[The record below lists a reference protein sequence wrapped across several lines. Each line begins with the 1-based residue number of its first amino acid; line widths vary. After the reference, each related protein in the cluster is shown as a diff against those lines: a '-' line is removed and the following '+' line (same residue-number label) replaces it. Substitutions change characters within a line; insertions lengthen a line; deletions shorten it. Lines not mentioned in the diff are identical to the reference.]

1 MKIIPLLVAA
11 VILSASAFGQKPTPT
26 PVSQPFLM
34 AVEDVF
40 YINGRGLIATG
51 KIERGLLKVG
61 DAVEIVGGKA
71 TKPAT
76 VSAIE
81 MFRKMVDEAKAGD
94 NVGVLLRGVEKTDVE
109 RGQILA
115 KPGSIA
121 SHTKFKAKIDLTPA
135 AEGGRKMPIASG
147 FRPQVIIRTASFTG
161 TLILAAG
168 KAQAA
173 AGDTAVEVEIELTQP
188 AALEKGQVVTLRE
201 FGKTIASG
209 VVTAVTPSK

>member
-1 MKIIPLLVAA
+1 MKIIPLFLAA
-11 VILSASAFGQKPTPT
+11 IIFSASAFGQKPTPT

-40 YINGRGLIATG
+40 YINGRGVIATG
-51 KIERGLLKVG
+51 KVERGTLKVG
-61 DAVEIVGGKA
+61 DTVEIVGSKA

-76 VSAIE
+76 VSGIE
-81 MFRKMVDEAKAGD
+81 MSRKTVDEAKASD
-94 NVGVLLRGVEKTDVE
+94 NVGVMLRGVEKADVE
-109 RGQILA
+109 RGQVLA

-121 SHTKFKAKIDLTPA
+121 SQTKFKAKIDLTPA

-147 FRPQVIIRTASFTG
+147 FRPQVIIRTGSFAG

-168 KAQAA
+168 RSQAA
-173 AGDTAVEVEIELTQP
+173 AGDTAVEAEIELTQP
-188 AALEKGQVVTLRE
+188 AALEKGQVITLRE

-209 VVTAVTPSK
+209 VVTAVIPSK